1 MRAVIEEG
9 PCIKLVDKSG
19 QQVFYTGRKQ
29 LNKIRKEE
37 IRNPQ
42 DNRKKTTLKHT
53 QPRRVGTAAV
63 TNCYIIIALEYTQAQ
78 HKPTGAKSPLVTSQR
93 YLKIKEQQ

>member
-1 MRAVIEEG
+1 MYRNQNEFWHKACFLYLLCRLEIQIIVS
-9 PCIKLVDKSG
+9 V
-19 QQVFYTGRKQ
+19 
-29 LNKIRKEE
+29 KIQIIAE
-37 IRNPQ
+37 
-42 DNRKKTTLKHT
+42 HT

-93 YLKIKEQQ
+93 YLKIKEQR